1 MRYLLSICSVAFA
14 LVGCTRTATMSW
26 REFNAGVISKHPDD
40 LIWYCGSKDG
50 YDCFRLVSLY
60 DSLHPDPSGR
70 GESERDYRVLST
82 ETPVTSRHPFSTNR
96 ASWVSWQQAAGMT
109 HG

>member
-50 YDCFRLVSLY
+50 YDCFRLVSLNAIIVSY
-60 DSLHPDPSGR
+60 LQKRQSR
-70 GESERDYRVLST
+70 A
-82 ETPVTSRHPFSTNR
+82 VTRFPLI
-96 ASWVSWQQAAGMT
+96 AP